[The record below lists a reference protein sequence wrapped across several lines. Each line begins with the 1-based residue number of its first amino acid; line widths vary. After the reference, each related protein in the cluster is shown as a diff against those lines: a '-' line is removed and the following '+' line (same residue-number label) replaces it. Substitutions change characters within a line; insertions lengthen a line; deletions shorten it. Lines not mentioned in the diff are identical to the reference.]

1 MAGFGDMKHRGPSP
15 EPQPNEQELFED
27 AVNFIF
33 PDSPSSRLARACG
46 NVAQR
51 TAQKWIRYDITPPQ
65 DVIDYVYGQKAALQ
79 KAAFYERVEELIENH
94 ARGLDGEVVAAQ
106 LSRFYETLMAYKI
119 R

>member
-1 MAGFGDMKHRGPSP
+1 MTGFGDMKNRGPSP
-15 EPQPNEQELFED
+15 DPAPSNQEMFEA

-51 TAQKWIRYDITPPQ
+51 TAQKWIRDEITPPA
-65 DVIDYVYGQKAALQ
+65 DVIDYVYGQKAELERT
-79 KAAFYERVEELIENH
+79 AFYDRVEALIVEH
-94 ARGLDGEVVAAQ
+94 AAGLDGEVVAAQ

>member
-1 MAGFGDMKHRGPSP
+1 MAGFGDMKHGGPSP
-15 EPQPNEQELFED
+15 EPQPTDQEFFEA
-27 AVNFIF
+27 AVSFIF

-51 TAQKWIRYDITPPQ
+51 TAQKWIRYEITPPA
-65 DVIDYVYGQKAALQ
+65 DVLDYVYSQKAELERT
-79 KAAFYERVEELIENH
+79 AFYARVEALIVDH
-94 ARGLDGEVVAAQ
+94 AGGLDGEVVAAQ